1 MVEPAIFG
9 PIDTVL
15 APVVE
20 YVVLVLVLGN
30 LATRY
35 LAHRSH
41 RRQSEDDDGPI
52 SRYTPHELS
61 NVLVVL
67 GSFYYLTLHHHSGL
81 VLSVLVVGTVLS
93 DFFEFEARQ
102 VEVRQDL
109 PLEPPKGAMFASLF
123 AAAYAAYLAF
133 FFLIEPVWSAIV

>member
-15 APVVE
+15 APIVE

-30 LATRY
+30 LSTRY
-35 LAHRSH
+35 LAYRSH
-41 RRQSEDDDGPI
+41 RRQSEDDEPV

-81 VLSVLVVGTVLS
+81 VLSVLVVGTVLT

-102 VEVRQDL
+102 VEMRQDL
-109 PLEPPKGAMFASLF
+109 PLEAPKGAIFASLF

-133 FFLIEPVWSAIV
+133 FFLIEPFWSAIV